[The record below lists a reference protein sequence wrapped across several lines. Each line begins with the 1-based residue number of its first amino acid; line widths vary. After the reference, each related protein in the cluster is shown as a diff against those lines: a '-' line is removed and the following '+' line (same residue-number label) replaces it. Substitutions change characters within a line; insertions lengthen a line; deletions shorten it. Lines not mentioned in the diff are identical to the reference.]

1 MSLRMDKQRLTEL
14 RKLLFSAL
22 GLHVALF
29 SAMAIA
35 TIGLSIRVGLDWRTT
50 SASSEDELASTET
63 RMRALEMQLKPL
75 AGLDKR
81 VEASRKQIDQFYVDR
96 IPPNYS
102 SIAAEL
108 GTLASQSQVRL
119 TRVEYS
125 QSPGSVDLTE
135 IRMDAG
141 LNGDY
146 PSIMR
151 FINGI
156 ERSRTFFIIRAMA
169 LTGQQGG
176 QVALRLQMSTW
187 LRPADAAASGL
198 PMAKDKA
205 KAEEQDSAGGQTSSE
220 GN

>member
-1 MSLRMDKQRLTEL
+1 MSPLNVRKIPLQEL
-14 RKLLFSAL
+14 RKLLFSAR
-22 GLHVALF
+22 GLHIVLF
-29 SAMAIA
+29 SAMAI
-35 TIGLSIRVGLDWRTT
+35 TTLLLGVRVVLDWRTT
-50 SASSEDELASTET
+50 SASSQDELASTQT
-63 RMRALEMQLKPL
+63 RIRTLQMQLKPL

-81 VEASRKQIDQFYVDR
+81 VAASRKQIDQFYIDR

-108 GTLASQSQVRL
+108 GTLASQSSVRL

-125 QSPGSVDLTE
+125 QAPGSVDLTE

-141 LNGDY
+141 LTGDY

-176 QVALRLQMSTW
+176 QVALRLQMTTW

-198 PMAKDKA
+198 PMARP
-205 KAEEQDSAGGQTSSE
+205 DSAKTTDTASASE

>member
-1 MSLRMDKQRLTEL
+1 MSPLTLRKIPVQEL

-22 GLHVALF
+22 GLHMVLF
-29 SAMAIA
+29 SVMAIT
-35 TIGLSIRVGLDWRTT
+35 TIGLAIRVALDWRTT
-50 SASSEDELASTET
+50 SASSQDELASTQT
-63 RMRALEMQLKPL
+63 RMRTLQMQLKPL

-81 VEASRKQIDQFYVDR
+81 VEASRKQIDQFYIDR

-108 GTLASQSQVRL
+108 GTLASQSSVRL

-125 QSPGSVDLTE
+125 QAPGSVDLTE

-141 LNGDY
+141 LSGDY

-156 ERSRTFFIIRAMA
+156 ERSKTFFIIRAMA

-176 QVALRLQMSTW
+176 QVALRLQMTTW

-198 PMAKDKA
+198 PMAKP
-205 KAEEQDSAGGQTSSE
+205 DSAQTIDTAPAAE